1 MRNGLIP
8 GTVICALLVTGC
20 VSSGTHEATLAQL
33 EDAKKTSGQTLAA
46 FEEFKKKSAAEIE
59 ALQQDKAR
67 LANELLE
74 AQSAA
79 TKTQQTLDET
89 TNSLNSVAQARRD
102 LEAEATRLRDENQEA
117 QQMGSELRRERNVL
131 QTQTD
136 ELQQQTVALQRE
148 HDLLQAKGDELQQ
161 QIAALQREHD
171 LLQTKADELQ
181 GKAATLQKE
190 REQLMIATGDQESQ
204 LKQVES
210 EKARLEQERL
220 AKEAEIQRLTQT
232 HDDLT
237 KQLQAEIAKGNIK
250 IQQVRDKLTINM
262 LEQVLFDSG
271 QARIKPAG
279 LKVLKQ
285 VSDILKTVNDKQIRI
300 EGHTD
305 NVPIGVKLQDRFPTN
320 WELATARATSVVR
333 YLIDVG
339 GVAPAKL
346 SAMGFADTHP
356 IANNDTEQGRA
367 ANRRIEIILFPKD
380 LPQIVSQIAP

>member
-8 GTVICALLVTGC
+8 GTVICVLLVTGC

-79 TKTQQTLDET
+79 TKTQQTLDE
-89 TNSLNSVAQARRD
+89 
-102 LEAEATRLRDENQEA
+102 
-117 QQMGSELRRERNVL
+117 
-131 QTQTD
+131 
-136 ELQQQTVALQRE
+136 LQQQTV
-148 HDLLQAKGDELQQ
+148 
-161 QIAALQREHD
+161 ALQREHD

-305 NVPIGVKLQDRFPTN
+305 NVPIGAKLQVRFPTN

-333 YLIDVG
+333 YLIDEG

-346 SAMGFADTHP
+346 SAIGFADTHP

-367 ANRRIEIILFPKD
+367 ANRRIEIVLFPKD

>member
-1 MRNGLIP
+1 
-8 GTVICALLVTGC
+8 
-20 VSSGTHEATLAQL
+20 
-33 EDAKKTSGQTLAA
+33 
-46 FEEFKKKSAAEIE
+46 
-59 ALQQDKAR
+59 
-67 LANELLE
+67 
-74 AQSAA
+74 
-79 TKTQQTLDET
+79 
-89 TNSLNSVAQARRD
+89 
-102 LEAEATRLRDENQEA
+102 
-117 QQMGSELRRERNVL
+117 
-131 QTQTD
+131 
-136 ELQQQTVALQRE
+136 
-148 HDLLQAKGDELQQ
+148 
-161 QIAALQREHD
+161 
-171 LLQTKADELQ
+171 
-181 GKAATLQKE
+181 
-190 REQLMIATGDQESQ
+190 
-204 LKQVES
+204 
-210 EKARLEQERL
+210 
-220 AKEAEIQRLTQT
+220 
-232 HDDLT
+232 
-237 KQLQAEIAKGNIK
+237 AEIAKGNIK

>member
-20 VSSGTHEATLAQL
+20 VSSATHKATLAQL
-33 EDAKKTSGQTLAA
+33 EDAHKTSSHTQAA

-59 ALQQDKAR
+59 ALQQDRAR
-67 LANELLE
+67 LTNELLA
-74 AQSAA
+74 AQSA
-79 TKTQQTLDET
+79 TNKTQQTLDET
-89 TNSLNSVAQARRD
+89 TNSLNTELQARRD

-117 QQMGSELRRERNVL
+117 QRMGSELRRER
-131 QTQTD
+131 
-136 ELQQQTVALQRE
+136 
-148 HDLLQAKGDELQQ
+148 DLMQA
-161 QIAALQREHD
+161 
-171 LLQTKADELQ
+171 KADELQ
-181 GKAATLQKE
+181 GKTADLQKE
-190 REQLMIATGDQESQ
+190 REQLMITTGDQESQ
-204 LKQVES
+204 LKLAES

-237 KQLQAEIAKGNIK
+237 NQLQAEIAKGNIK

-271 QARIKPAG
+271 QAKIKPAG

-285 VSDILKTVNDKQIRI
+285 VSDILKKVTDKQVRI

-305 NVPIGVKLQDRFPTN
+305 NVPIGAKLQDRFPTN

-333 YLIDVG
+333 YLIDKG
-339 GVAPAKL
+339 GVAPVKL
-346 SAMGFADTHP
+346 SAVGFADSHP
-356 IANNDTEQGRA
+356 IANNDTELGRA
-367 ANRRIEIILFPKD
+367 ANRRIEIVLFPED
-380 LPQIVSQIAP
+380 LTQIASQIMP

>member
-1 MRNGLIP
+1 MRNVLIP
-8 GTVICALLVTGC
+8 GAVICALIVTGC

-33 EDAKKTSGQTLAA
+33 EEAKKTSGQTSAA
-46 FEEFKKKSAAEIE
+46 FEDFKKKSAATIE
-59 ALQQDKAR
+59 ALQQDKDR
-67 LANELLE
+67 LANELLA
-74 AQSAA
+74 AQSATNKA
-79 TKTQQTLDET
+79 QQALDET
-89 TNSLNSVAQARRD
+89 TNSLNNALQARRD
-102 LEAEATRLRDENQEA
+102 LEADAKRLREENQEA
-117 QQMGSELRRERNVL
+117 QRMGSELRRER
-131 QTQTD
+131 
-136 ELQQQTVALQRE
+136 
-148 HDLLQAKGDELQQ
+148 DLMQA
-161 QIAALQREHD
+161 
-171 LLQTKADELQ
+171 KADELQ
-181 GKAATLQKE
+181 GKTAALQKE

-204 LKQVES
+204 LKRVES

-333 YLIDVG
+333 YLIDEG

-346 SAMGFADTHP
+346 SAIGFADTRP
-356 IANNDTEQGRA
+356 VANNDTEQGQA
-367 ANRRIEIILFPKD
+367 ANRRIEIVLFPKD